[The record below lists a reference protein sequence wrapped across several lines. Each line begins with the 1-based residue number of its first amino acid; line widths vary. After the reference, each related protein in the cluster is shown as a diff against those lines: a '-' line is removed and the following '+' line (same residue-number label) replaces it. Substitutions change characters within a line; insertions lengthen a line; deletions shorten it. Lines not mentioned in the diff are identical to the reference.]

1 MVILTLA
8 ESDTSE
14 QPIGAHQLPV
24 VHFTNV
30 DPSFES
36 WMQEARKRIFSI
48 AAGKRVGKI
57 APRIMEV
64 GFGKV
69 LFAANQLGNDIE
81 ESNSYVFF
89 APDGTVTYNPVR
101 IKRGFTYGAILNF
114 SFDGLL
120 ATNNS
125 LPNGCGFSV
134 YELEDPKPDAEMVME
149 LERAQM
155 KIGENRMSQL
165 GKGNHFAGVYYVND
179 PTSGEDTNRR
189 FVVVHCSGHVGG
201 AKLYHP
207 QSWLS
212 ETDGYYEVPTP
223 HGEMI
228 MLEGDAREQ
237 YVNAY
242 EETNTANA
250 VNRDKVMHEVFD
262 TSWKTL
268 EEVCHQGLE
277 PGTGRHII
285 GTQVHDGLVPIAF
298 NPEEG
303 LVMAN
308 TLPNLSTDFLDN
320 WKDNDRMNSLGLEK
334 EFRNLNFCPHGSGY
348 EFKNPVKDLEANLG
362 PEGIHNFTIQI
373 DGAERTTFE
382 YFREIRGHM
391 TFRRK
396 AQILKELFKA
406 DIAEIVYELPG
417 LKQIYPLASIPG
429 GSH

>member
-14 QPIGAHQLPV
+14 QLIGVHQLPV

-36 WMQEARKRIFSI
+36 WMNEARKRIFSI
-48 AAGKRVGKI
+48 AAGNRVGKM
-57 APRIMEV
+57 APKIMEV
-64 GFGKV
+64 GFGKI
-69 LFAANQLGNDIE
+69 LFAANQLGHDIE
-81 ESNSYVFF
+81 QSNSYVFF

-114 SFDGLL
+114 NFEGLL

-134 YELEDPKPDAEMVME
+134 YELEDPKPDAEMVMD

-179 PTSGEDTNRR
+179 PASGEDTNRR

-201 AKLYHP
+201 TKLYHP

-212 ETDGYYEVPTP
+212 DTDGYYEVPTP

-228 MLEGDAREQ
+228 LLEGDARKQ
-237 YVNAY
+237 YVDAY

-250 VNRDKVMHEVFD
+250 VNRDKVMYEVFGS
-262 TSWKTL
+262 SWKTL
-268 EEVCHQGLE
+268 EEVTHQGLE

-285 GTQVHDGLVPIAF
+285 GTQIHKGLVPIAF

-303 LVMAN
+303 LVMAK
-308 TLPNLSTDFLDN
+308 TLPNLSASYLDTWEN
-320 WKDNDRMNSLGLEK
+320 RDRMESLDLYQ

-348 EFKNPVKDLEANLG
+348 EFRNPIKDLEANLG
-362 PEGIHNFTIQI
+362 PEGIHNFTIQSE
-373 DGAERTTFE
+373 GEKTTFE
-382 YFREIRGHM
+382 YFREIRHLM

-396 AQILKELFKA
+396 AQILKEIFKA
-406 DIAEIVYELPG
+406 EIAEIVFELPG
-417 LKQIYPLASIPG
+417 LKQIYPLKSIPG